1 MPSLRGGKLAD
12 DALRMMKGYFQDAVI
27 SLDPVRRLTRGNV
40 DYYFGLSVFL
50 LAVFGAVC
58 GKKRSLHGFWA
69 GLIIFACTTT
79 SMCAIL
85 QKYREDVIYGC
96 CSLFRLPCVLYY
108 IVL

>member
-50 LAVFGAVC
+50 LAVFGCSLWQEKVIARFLGRIDLFCMHDNVYVC
-58 GKKRSLHGFWA
+58 YFCKNTGRTLYMDA
-69 GLIIFACTTT
+69 
-79 SMCAIL
+79 
-85 QKYREDVIYGC
+85 Y
-96 CSLFRLPCVLYY
+96 SLFRCPVFY
-108 IVL
+108 II